1 VIAWE
6 LLDSAVVPGDSSVL
20 RLLRRGTEYSIRV
33 DHRDLMSSVVHGSE
47 EALADLACGPVA
59 KRPGVRV
66 LVGGLGCGYTL
77 AAALKCLGAEAQVVV
92 AEVVPAVVAWNR
104 QYLGHL
110 AGQPLL
116 DPRTEVHEGDVGALL
131 RKAVG
136 AFDAVML
143 DVDNG
148 PNALTRGSN
157 EWLYSPVG
165 LASIRQALRP
175 GGVLAVWSAAPDRS
189 FTSRLR
195 RGDYV
200 VEEVEARARGNKGG
214 RKHYIWVAKRRD

>member
-1 VIAWE
+1 
-6 LLDSAVVPGDSSVL
+6 
-20 RLLRRGTEYSIRV
+20 
-33 DHRDLMSSVVHGSE
+33 
-47 EALADLACGPVA
+47 
-59 KRPGVRV
+59 
-66 LVGGLGCGYTL
+66 
-77 AAALKCLGAEAQVVV
+77 
-92 AEVVPAVVAWNR
+92 
-104 QYLGHL
+104 
-110 AGQPLL
+110 
-116 DPRTEVHEGDVGALL
+116 
-131 RKAVG
+131 
-136 AFDAVML
+136 ML

-157 EWLYSPVG
+157 EWLYSPLG

-195 RGDYV
+195 RADYL